1 MITDMKQNTQHECNL
16 FICFLAYS
24 AAWVWQRFNINQGWK
39 SYSYRKIH
47 TEKGRGVEDSN
58 KGMMFNDEEW
68 NLVQQGGNLRNKG
81 GGGDRQGKGGRF
93 NSLESPPEVRSGSGS
108 KYSEDEPEE
117 ANDV

>member
-1 MITDMKQNTQHECNL
+1 MITDVKQNTQRDCNL

-47 TEKGRGVEDSN
+47 IEKGKGVEVSN
-58 KGMMFNDEEW
+58 KGVIFNDEEW
-68 NLVQQGGNLRNKG
+68 NLVQQGGKLRKEG
-81 GGGDRQGKGGRF
+81 GGGDRQGKCGRF
-93 NSLESPPEVRSGSGS
+93 KSLESPAEVRSGSGS